1 MADDARDTAGV
12 IAPPP
17 LIFAIPLIAGLVANW
32 LRPLPILTGSAGL
45 WMGIALAIA
54 GLGLIVTGIVEF
66 RHANTAVVPFNP
78 TTAIVSS
85 GPFRFTRNPLYL
97 GFVLIYIGVSLAAN
111 TLWPLFLLPL
121 AIFVLSGGV
130 IKREE
135 RYLER
140 KFGTVYTDYKARVR
154 RWI

>member
-1 MADDARDTAGV
+1 MAEGDRDTAGV

-17 LIFAIPLIAGLVANW
+17 LIFAIPLIVGLVANW
-32 LRPLPILTGSAGL
+32 LSPLPILAGRVGL

-54 GLGLIVTGIVEF
+54 GLGLIVTGIIEF
-66 RHANTAVVPFNP
+66 RHANTAVVPFSP

-97 GFVLIYIGVSLAAN
+97 GFVLIYIGASLAAN
-111 TLWPLFLLPL
+111 TLWPLFMLPL
-121 AIFVLSGGV
+121 AILVLLHGV
-130 IKREE
+130 VKREE

-140 KFGTVYTDYKARVR
+140 KFGTAYTDYRARVR

>member
-1 MADDARDTAGV
+1 MAEGDRDTAGV

-17 LIFAIPLIAGLVANW
+17 LIFAIPLIVGLVANW
-32 LRPLPILTGSAGL
+32 LSPLPILTGRVGL

-54 GLGLIVTGIVEF
+54 GLGLIVTGIIEF
-66 RHANTAVVPFNP
+66 RHANTAVVPFRP

-97 GFVLIYIGVSLAAN
+97 GFVLIYIGASLAAN
-111 TLWPLFLLPL
+111 TLWPLFMLPL
-121 AIFVLSGGV
+121 AILVLLHGV
-130 IKREE
+130 VKREE

-140 KFGTVYTDYKARVR
+140 KFGTVYTDYRARVR
-154 RWI
+154 RWM

>member
-1 MADDARDTAGV
+1 MADDSRDTAGV

-32 LRPLPILTGSAGL
+32 MRPLPILAGSAGL
-45 WMGIALAIA
+45 WLGIALAIA
-54 GLGLIVTGIVEF
+54 GLGLIVSGIVEF
-66 RHANTAVVPFNP
+66 SRANTAVVPFSP
-78 TTAIVSS
+78 TTAIVTS

-97 GFVLIYIGVSLAAN
+97 GFVLIYVGVSLAAN

-121 AIFVLSGGV
+121 AIFVLFGGV

>member
-1 MADDARDTAGV
+1 MADETRDTAGV

-17 LIFAIPLIAGLVANW
+17 LIVAIPLIAGLVANW
-32 LRPLPILTGSAGL
+32 MRPLPMFSGPAGIWIGIILVMTGLSL
-45 WMGIALAIA
+45 IA
-54 GLGLIVTGIVEF
+54 TGVVEF
-66 RHANTAVVPFNP
+66 SRAKTAVVPFSP

-85 GPFRFTRNPLYL
+85 GPFRFSRNPLYL

-111 TLWPLFLLPL
+111 TWWPLFLLPL
-121 AIFVLSGGV
+121 AILVLQRGV
-130 IKREE
+130 IDREE

-140 KFGTVYTDYKARVR
+140 KFGTGYTDYKARVR

>member
-1 MADDARDTAGV
+1 MAEGDRDTAGV

-17 LIFAIPLIAGLVANW
+17 LIFAIPLIVGLVANW
-32 LRPLPILTGSAGL
+32 LSPLPILAGRVGL

-54 GLGLIVTGIVEF
+54 GLGLIVTGIIEF

-97 GFVLIYIGVSLAAN
+97 GFVLIYIGASLAAN
-111 TLWPLFLLPL
+111 TLWPLFMLPL
-121 AIFVLSGGV
+121 AILVLLHGV
-130 IKREE
+130 VKREE

-140 KFGTVYTDYKARVR
+140 KFGTAYTDYRARVR
-154 RWI
+154 RWM

>member
-1 MADDARDTAGV
+1 MAEDTRDIAGV

-32 LRPLPILTGSAGL
+32 LRPLPILAGSAGL

-54 GLGLIVTGIVEF
+54 GLWLIVTGMIEF
-66 RHANTAVVPFNP
+66 RHANTAVVPFSP

-111 TLWPLFLLPL
+111 ALWPLFLLPL
-121 AIFVLSGGV
+121 AIVVLLGGV

>member
-1 MADDARDTAGV
+1 MAEGDRDTAGV

-17 LIFAIPLIAGLVANW
+17 LIFAIPLIVGLVANW
-32 LRPLPILTGSAGL
+32 LSPLPILTGRVGL

-54 GLGLIVTGIVEF
+54 GLGLIVTGIIEF
-66 RHANTAVVPFNP
+66 RHANTAVVPFRP

-97 GFVLIYIGVSLAAN
+97 GFVLIYIGASLAAN
-111 TLWPLFLLPL
+111 TLWPLFMLPL
-121 AIFVLSGGV
+121 AILVLLHGV
-130 IKREE
+130 VKREE

-140 KFGTVYTDYKARVR
+140 KFGTAYTDYRARVR
-154 RWI
+154 RWM

>member
-1 MADDARDTAGV
+1 MAEGDRDTAGV

-17 LIFAIPLIAGLVANW
+17 LIFAIPLIVGLVANW
-32 LRPLPILTGSAGL
+32 LSPLPILAGRVGL

-54 GLGLIVTGIVEF
+54 GLGLIVTGIIEF
-66 RHANTAVVPFNP
+66 RRANTAVVPFSP

-97 GFVLIYIGVSLAAN
+97 GFVLIYIGASLAAN
-111 TLWPLFLLPL
+111 TLWPLFMLPL
-121 AIFVLSGGV
+121 AILVLLHGV
-130 IKREE
+130 VKREE

-140 KFGTVYTDYKARVR
+140 KFGTAYTDYRARVR
-154 RWI
+154 RWM

>member
-1 MADDARDTAGV
+1 MAEGDRDTAGV

-17 LIFAIPLIAGLVANW
+17 LIFAIPLIVGLVANW
-32 LRPLPILTGSAGL
+32 LSPLPILAGRVGL

-54 GLGLIVTGIVEF
+54 GLGLIITGMIEF
-66 RHANTAVVPFNP
+66 RRANTAVVPFSP

-97 GFVLIYIGVSLAAN
+97 GFVLIYIGASLAAN
-111 TLWPLFLLPL
+111 TLWPLFMLPL
-121 AIFVLSGGV
+121 VILVLLHGV
-130 IKREE
+130 VKREE

-140 KFGTVYTDYKARVR
+140 KFGTAYTDYRARVR
-154 RWI
+154 RWM

>member
-1 MADDARDTAGV
+1 MAEGDRDTAGV

-17 LIFAIPLIAGLVANW
+17 LIFAIPLIVGLVANW
-32 LRPLPILTGSAGL
+32 LSPLPILAGRVGL

-54 GLGLIVTGIVEF
+54 GLGLIVTGIIEF
-66 RHANTAVVPFNP
+66 RHANTAVVPFSP

-85 GPFRFTRNPLYL
+85 GPFRFTRNPLYF
-97 GFVLIYIGVSLAAN
+97 GFVLIYIGVSFAAN

-121 AIFVLSGGV
+121 AIFVLIGGV

>member
-1 MADDARDTAGV
+1 
-12 IAPPP
+12 
-17 LIFAIPLIAGLVANW
+17 
-32 LRPLPILTGSAGL
+32 
-45 WMGIALAIA
+45 MGIALAIA

-66 RHANTAVVPFNP
+66 RHANTAVVPFSP

-140 KFGTVYTDYKARVR
+140 KFGTVYTDYKTRVR